1 MLVCLNPYRFPNSI
15 AIGESMIVGA
25 APQRADL
32 PPYARLDVTRAFP
45 NLRSVSS

>member
-15 AIGESMIVGA
+15 AIGETMVVGA

-32 PPYARLDVTRAFP
+32 PLCARLDVTHAFP
-45 NLRSVSS
+45 NLRNVSS